1 MKKLI
6 IIALLALGVYHFE
19 KIENEY
25 YGFILDRDIEQA
37 YGNGKIPSMDECVE
51 LTHRAMI
58 EDLVASGRFTRSEA
72 IELIND
78 NF

>member
-25 YGFILDRDIEQA
+25 HGFMLDRDIEQA
-37 YGNGKIPSMDECVE
+37 YGNGNIPSMAVCEE

-58 EDLVASGRFTRSEA
+58 EDLISSGRFTRSEA
-72 IELIND
+72 TELIAE